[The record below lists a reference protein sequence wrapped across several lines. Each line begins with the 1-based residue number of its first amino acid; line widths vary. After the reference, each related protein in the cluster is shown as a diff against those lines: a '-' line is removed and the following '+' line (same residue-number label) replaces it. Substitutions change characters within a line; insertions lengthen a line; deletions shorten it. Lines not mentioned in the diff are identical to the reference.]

1 MVKIIITVVSVLFLL
16 SGTWWILQG
25 TGIAPIGF
33 MANHIEYAYLG
44 IGVDIIAVVALFLLY
59 RRRTK

>member
-1 MVKIIITVVSVLFLL
+1 LKVVVTIFSVLLL
-16 SGTWWILQG
+16 LAGTWWVLQG

-44 IGVDIIAVVALFLLY
+44 AAVDIIAIVALVLVY